1 VASGFGMGVIVPT
14 VTVNTTFWLS
24 HAGDFSGKISRS
36 HADVYYE
43 ILENFQTP
51 MTLSQYF
58 ALIDVQARMLLKA
71 DSSKYSLGVLWWFL
85 EPLMWV
91 FVFYIVFNVI
101 LDSGQRSG
109 DFIVFLACGK
119 LVFIWF
125 SKTVL
130 QASGSIL
137 ASQGLVGKINV
148 PKSLFPMS
156 AIQES
161 LYRQSSV
168 YLLLFVILMVNGIMP
183 GPTWLWLVPIAVV
196 NYLMIVACGLIGSC
210 LVCMVRDFQKFIS
223 LGMTFLMFTSGLF
236 WDIRALGSPE
246 KTELLLTI
254 NPLAF
259 ILDANRQ
266 ALMYHSSPDLLHL
279 VAIGLGS
286 GILIVGTIWYM
297 RNYSQYLA
305 LKVLT

>member
-1 VASGFGMGVIVPT
+1 MEAIVPT
-14 VTVNTTFWLS
+14 VTVNTTFWLP
-24 HAGDFSGKISRS
+24 HAGRFSGKIWR
-36 HADVYYE
+36 AETDIYYE
-43 ILENFQTP
+43 KLDNVQTP

-71 DSSKYSLGVLWWFL
+71 DATKYKLGFLWWFL

-91 FVFYIVFNVI
+91 FVFYVVFNVI
-101 LDSGQRSG
+101 LDSGQRTG
-109 DFIVFLACGK
+109 DFVIFLACGK
-119 LVFIWF
+119 FAFIWF
-125 SKTVL
+125 SKTVV
-130 QASGSIL
+130 QASGSIV
-137 ASQGLVGKINV
+137 ASQGLVGKIDV

-168 YLLLFVILMVNGIMP
+168 YLLLLVILMVNGIMP
-183 GPTWLWLVPIAVV
+183 GPTWLWLVPIALV

-210 LVCMVRDFQKFIS
+210 LVCMVRDFQKFIP

-236 WDIRALGSPE
+236 WDVRDLGSPE
-246 KTELLLTI
+246 KTELLLTL

-259 ILDANRQ
+259 ILDAHRQ

-279 VAIGLGS
+279 VAIGVGS
-286 GILIVGTIWYM
+286 GALIAGVIWYM